1 MNMQKLG
8 LKKYKFVNATGLNNA
23 DLKGKHPE
31 GTDPN
36 AENSMS
42 PRYGYTFKSNDY
54 KVSRNARGYKT
65 KI

>member
-42 PRYGYTFKSNDY
+42 LAIWVYFQKQ
-54 KVSRNARGYKT
+54 
-65 KI
+65 